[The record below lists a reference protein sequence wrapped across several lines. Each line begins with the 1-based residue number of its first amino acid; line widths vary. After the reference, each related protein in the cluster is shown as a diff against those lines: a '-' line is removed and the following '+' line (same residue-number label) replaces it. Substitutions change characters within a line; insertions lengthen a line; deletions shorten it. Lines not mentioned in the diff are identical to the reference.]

1 MSGSKEGSIVILT
14 GKLKFYRKILNVEK
28 SAALK
33 EKRKKKR
40 QNLSLA
46 SNSRLHISIKTVDI
60 SATLEG

>member
-33 EKRKKKR
+33 EKKKKDKTCLLPAILDYTY
-40 QNLSLA
+40 Q
-46 SNSRLHISIKTVDI
+46 SRLWISQ
-60 SATLEG
+60 LL